1 MPLITIVIGCFVMK
15 ISFAIMDGFSNE
27 IAQRVHFFDKEQS
40 IKINKKIFSK
50 NNSNDLD
57 SLIHFLIKEDY
68 FFNAYEDRFMFIDNN
83 INKAS
88 VRVYG
93 IVNFNDFNPDLYL
106 LDQYNDF
113 NDSIAACYLGYSQ
126 SSSLNIESG
135 EIINLYSIL
144 DFENLNSFPSSQ
156 FKVKNVIKTHIPRY
170 DNSLFIKFDSIL
182 FSKNIFLN
190 INLKKEIDKIHLD
203 FIDTRF
209 GDGLN
214 YNKSSILFADLFYA
228 INFEK
233 LFYGFFGLFIIL
245 ISSIMIMGFNISSII
260 RNISSIGL
268 LESIGFQKK
277 QIAFTYLIYSLFISL
292 FGFLISML
300 MFKFLL
306 FMDHNYNLMEYIFDP
321 NIYFNFNLSLNND
334 VLINIFLLDI
344 ILVFLSTMYPLYKIS
359 KLDIIDSIK
368 GRV

>member
-1 MPLITIVIGCFVMK
+1 MK
-15 ISFAIMDGFSNE
+15 VSFAIMDGFSNE
-27 IAQRVHFFDKEQS
+27 IANRVYFFDKEQS
-40 IKINKKIFSK
+40 IKINKKIFST
-50 NNSNDLD
+50 NNHDLD

-93 IVNFNDFNPDLYL
+93 IINFDDFNADLYL
-106 LDQYNDF
+106 LDQYNHS
-113 NDSIAACYLGYSQ
+113 NNSIADCYLGYNQ
-126 SSSLNIESG
+126 SNNLNIESG

-144 DFENLNSFPSSQ
+144 DFNNLNSFPSSQ
-156 FKVKNVIKTHIPRY
+156 LKVKNIIKTHIPRY
-170 DNSLFIKFDSIL
+170 DNSLFIPFDSIL

-190 INLKKEIDKIHLD
+190 INLKKGIDKIHLD
-203 FIDTRF
+203 FINSRF
-209 GDGLN
+209 GNGLN
-214 YNKSSILFADLFYA
+214 YNKSNTLFADLFYA

-233 LFYGFFGLFIIL
+233 LFYGFFGLFVIL
-245 ISSIMIMGFNISSII
+245 ISSIMIMGFNVSSII
-260 RNISSIGL
+260 RNISSVGL

-277 QIAFTYLIYSLFISL
+277 YISFAYIIYSFFISV

-306 FMDHNYNLMEYIFDP
+306 FMDYNYSFMEYIFDP
-321 NIYFNFNLSLNND
+321 NIYFNFSLSLNND
-334 VLINIFLLDI
+334 VLINIFLLDVV
-344 ILVFLSTMYPLYKIS
+344 LVFLSTMYPLYKIS

>member
-1 MPLITIVIGCFVMK
+1 MK

-27 IAQRVHFFDKEQS
+27 IANRVHFFDTEQS
-40 IKINKKIFSK
+40 IKINKKIFLT
-50 NNSNDLD
+50 NNQNDLD

-68 FFNAYEDRFMFIDNN
+68 FFNAYEDRFMFIDDN

-93 IVNFNDFNPDLYL
+93 IINFDEFNPYLYL
-106 LDQYNDF
+106 VDQYNNFHIGTAD
-113 NDSIAACYLGYSQ
+113 CYLGYNQ
-126 SSSLNIESG
+126 SINLNIESG

-144 DFENLNSFPSSQ
+144 DFKNLNSFPSSQ
-156 FKVKNVIKTHIPRY
+156 FNVKNVIKTHIPRY

-203 FIDTRF
+203 FIDSRF
-209 GDGLN
+209 GDGLS
-214 YNKSSILFADLFYA
+214 YNKSSILFTDLFYA

-260 RNISSIGL
+260 RNISSVGL

-277 QIAFTYLIYSLFISL
+277 YISLAYLIYSLFISV

-300 MFKFLL
+300 IFKFLL
-306 FMDHNYNLMEYIFDP
+306 FMDYNYSLMEYVFDP
-321 NIYFNFNLSLNND
+321 NIYFNFNLSLNSD
-334 VLINIFLLDI
+334 VFINIFLLDVV
-344 ILVFLSTMYPLYKIS
+344 LVFLSTMYPLYKIS

>member
-1 MPLITIVIGCFVMK
+1 MK
-15 ISFAIMDGFSNE
+15 VSFAIMDGFSNE
-27 IAQRVHFFDKEQS
+27 IANRVYFFDKEQS
-40 IKINKKIFSK
+40 IKINKKIFST
-50 NNSNDLD
+50 NNHDLD

-93 IVNFNDFNPDLYL
+93 IINFDDFNADLYL
-106 LDQYNDF
+106 LDQYNHS
-113 NDSIAACYLGYSQ
+113 NNSIADCYLGYNQ
-126 SSSLNIESG
+126 SNNLNIESG

-144 DFENLNSFPSSQ
+144 DFNNLNSFPSSQ
-156 FKVKNVIKTHIPRY
+156 FKVKNIIKTHIPRY
-170 DNSLFIKFDSIL
+170 DNSLFIPFDSIL

-190 INLKKEIDKIHLD
+190 INLKKGIDKIHLD
-203 FIDTRF
+203 FINSRF
-209 GDGLN
+209 GNGLN
-214 YNKSSILFADLFYA
+214 YNKSNTLFADLFYA

-233 LFYGFFGLFIIL
+233 LFYGFFGLFVIL
-245 ISSIMIMGFNISSII
+245 ISSIMIMGFNVSSII
-260 RNISSIGL
+260 RNISSVGL

-277 QIAFTYLIYSLFISL
+277 YISFAYIIYSFFISV

-306 FMDHNYNLMEYIFDP
+306 FMDYNYSFMEYIFDP
-321 NIYFNFNLSLNND
+321 NIYFNFSLSLNND
-334 VLINIFLLDI
+334 VLINIFLLDVV
-344 ILVFLSTMYPLYKIS
+344 LVFLSTMYPLYKIS

>member
-1 MPLITIVIGCFVMK
+1 MK

-27 IAQRVHFFDKEQS
+27 ITQRVHFFDKEQS
-40 IKINKKIFSK
+40 IKINKKIFLK
-50 NNSNDLD
+50 NNPNDLD

-106 LDQYNDF
+106 LDQYNNF
-113 NDSIAACYLGYSQ
+113 NNSMADCYLGYNQ
-126 SSSLNIESG
+126 SIGLNIESG
-135 EIINLYSIL
+135 ETINLYSIL
-144 DFENLNSFPSSQ
+144 DFKNLNSFPSSRL
-156 FKVKNVIKTHIPRY
+156 KVKNVIKTHIPRY

-182 FSKNIFLN
+182 FSKNIFLT
-190 INLKKEIDKIHLD
+190 INLKKEIDKSHLD
-203 FIDTRF
+203 FINTRF
-209 GDGLN
+209 GGGLS
-214 YNKSSILFADLFYA
+214 YNKSSNLFADLFYA

-277 QIAFTYLIYSLFISL
+277 HIAFTYLIYSLFISL
-292 FGFLISML
+292 FGFLISIL

-306 FMDHNYNLMEYIFDP
+306 FMDYNYNLMEYIFDP

-344 ILVFLSTMYPLYKIS
+344 VLVFLSTMYPLYKIS